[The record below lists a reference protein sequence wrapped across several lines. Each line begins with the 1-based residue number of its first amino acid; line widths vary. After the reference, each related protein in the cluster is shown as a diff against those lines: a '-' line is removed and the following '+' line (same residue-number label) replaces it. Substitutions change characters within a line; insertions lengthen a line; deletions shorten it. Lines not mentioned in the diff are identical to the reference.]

1 MPLKKKNKYIYID
14 KYTFRKRNKRIGN
27 LDDFRNDLI
36 AALGDNIF
44 KYETL
49 DEIIFNSLKI
59 IYPVNRNL
67 KNDELSIQ
75 KKASQVLKHFG
86 FNNRLKAHIY
96 RIEDNGKHIDLTKKE
111 PNLSAKDKYL
121 NEIIRFKELPKTH
134 FNYLKEESEYHLL
147 EITKLVNKYSSTPYI
162 SKHYLKDE
170 KPPSNQSERMF
181 LDYYKRCISEQQDIL
196 AYRYGEKIK
205 ERAITKATK
214 LPFNFPD
221 WNFGGILDFPYY
233 SSRAYSEGYFN
244 HELIEKVYHRLID
257 TNIYEEDESYR
268 NLYFNNKRLFYS
280 KLFKNYSTQHYFQDI
295 KYYLGVLPVS
305 QHRIKVIYE
314 LEFLF
319 NKNKWVSFYGIALT
333 QIEGLFADMSKI
345 MGAKVKRRVYDK
357 INVVRESDI
366 LNYLDYYQ
374 YHIPEMR
381 NKFMHG
387 ELNGIESDKLNSY
400 DLLTDIRFLL
410 RFFYELDNS
419 LVQLKK
425 MLAKQNYT
433 FPTLD
438 EVVSFFKILSDNNS
452 SLKDYVKNNLE
463 EIKQFLSI
471 NLVVNNNIDVL
482 ILNLEEEIK
491 NDISSVNDFLSRVF
505 KKRGFNL
512 DTMNPKTIKSFFEN
526 SDNNVLLKSEIFII
540 QDKID
545 SISKYSFF
553 LKKHTKWLMGLEQE
567 IRDSLNS
574 ISKHYSSDLNKFSV
588 LSDFIE

>member
-14 KYTFRKRNKRIGN
+14 KYTFRKRNKSIGN

-36 AALGDNIF
+36 TALGDNIF

-67 KNDELSIQ
+67 KNDESSIQ
-75 KKASQVLKHFG
+75 KKTSQVLKHFG

-96 RIEDNGKHIDLTKKE
+96 KIGDNGKRIDITKKE

-134 FNYLKEESEYHLL
+134 FNYLKEESELHLL
-147 EITKLVNKYSSTPYI
+147 EITKLVTKYSSTPYI
-162 SKHYLKDE
+162 SKHYLKEE

-205 ERAITKATK
+205 ERAITKVTK

-257 TNIYEEDESYR
+257 TTIYEEDESYR

-295 KYYLGVLPVS
+295 KYYLGVLPIS

-319 NKNKWVSFYGIALT
+319 NKQKWVSFYGIALT

-425 MLAKQNYT
+425 ILAKQNYT

-463 EIKQFLSI
+463 EIKQFLSV

-482 ILNLEEEIK
+482 ILNLEEDIK

-505 KKRGFNL
+505 IKRCFNL
-512 DTMNPKTIKSFFEN
+512 DELNPKTIKSFFEN
-526 SDNNVLLKSEIFII
+526 SENNVLLKSEIFMI

-553 LKKHTKWLMGLEQE
+553 LKKHKKWLMGLEQE
-567 IRDSLNS
+567 IRDYLNR
-574 ISKHYSSDLNKFSV
+574 ISKHYSSDLNKLSV